1 MECYKYKLI
10 YPFLFSEK
18 KILKI
23 YFILITKIKIIKN
36 MFIKKYIYIYIYIY
50 IYKINI
56 LYFYYMYIYLL
67 Q

>member
-56 LYFYYMYIYLL
+56 L
-67 Q
+67 